1 MRTTIE
7 LPPDLMRRAKSR
19 AAARGESLKELF
31 TRAIASEIGASH
43 RGAETSNRMRLPLF
57 GDPDGPPVS
66 ISNEDIARLLAQ
78 EDAESAA
85 RFNRKR
91 GK

>member
-1 MRTTIE
+1 
-7 LPPDLMRRAKSR
+7 MRRAKSR

>member
-7 LPPDLMRRAKSR
+7 IPADLMRRAKAR
-19 AAARGESLKELF
+19 AAARGESLKKLF

-43 RGAETSNRMRLPLF
+43 HETKTRVRLPLF
-57 GDPDGPPVS
+57 GDPNGPPVS
-66 ISNEDIARLLAQ
+66 VTNEDIARLLAQ

-85 RFNRKR
+85 RFNRRR
-91 GK
+91 GR